1 MKQLILVYSLLLTA
15 GAAGMLLYALF
26 WSVVLPGGLL

>member
-1 MKQLILVYSLLLTA
+1 VKQLILVYSLLLAA

-26 WSVVLPGGLL
+26 WSVVLHGVVL